1 MCTFSALT
9 LKSGIFSTAFLKS
22 SSFSILRCLNNGL
35 FTGHE
40 LSKTY
45 FTLCMSRI
53 EGGGFFLLRISS
65 SWYLGASSSLLIM
78 KRKFLAPSNYCLCN
92 VSEIDDTSLKER
104 LASDWAGGIF
114 ILTRN
119 IIPAP
124 ACGATNWSNL
134 ATVGKSQ
141 DWDWDDNKTRRVVN
155 SNKQRQKQI
164 KKRKEKG
171 PFGHYWCLFR

>member
-78 KRKFLAPSNYCLCN
+78 KRKFLAPKQLLSVQCLRNWWHKSERKVGFWLSRGNIYSNQEYNSSPGLWRHKLIKLSN
-92 VSEIDDTSLKER
+92 SWEKSRLRWQDKQPTNKLKMKPE
-104 LASDWAGGIF
+104 
-114 ILTRN
+114 
-119 IIPAP
+119 
-124 ACGATNWSNL
+124 
-134 ATVGKSQ
+134 
-141 DWDWDDNKTRRVVN
+141 
-155 SNKQRQKQI
+155 
-164 KKRKEKG
+164 
-171 PFGHYWCLFR
+171 